1 MTISVFQET
10 NKFSL
15 NLIAK
20 TKFSILLNNING
32 YRTMTGNGQ
41 ILGLI
46 PYRDVVSELGSFKN
60 QIKKKLFKSG
70 ISENLEK
77 IFLIKTLVRSFN
89 WVASFKN

>member
-60 QIKKKLFKSG
+60 QIKKKIIQVWYQWESWKDIL
-70 ISENLEK
+70 N
-77 IFLIKTLVRSFN
+77 
-89 WVASFKN
+89 